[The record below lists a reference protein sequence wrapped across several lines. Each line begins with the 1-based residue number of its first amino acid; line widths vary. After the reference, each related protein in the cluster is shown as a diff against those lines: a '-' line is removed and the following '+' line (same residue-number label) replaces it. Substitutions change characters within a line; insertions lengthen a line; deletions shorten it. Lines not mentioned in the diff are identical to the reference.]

1 VRQAERAFTWTIL
14 AFCVAYALDATTI
27 DMRLGQQ
34 INAAAFPL
42 AAAVFTAVSSI
53 MLLVASRRASDLNSR
68 ASDPNPRASDP
79 NPRAR
84 DLDRR
89 ARDLDRPADVGRTEV
104 LFTAMGFAYWLSLP
118 WLGYVVATSL
128 FLLVGTLS
136 LGERVSL
143 RPFVVSIA
151 SATAFWIVFVFL
163 LGVPLPDL
171 PPDVVKGLNPYK

>member
-1 VRQAERAFTWTIL
+1 VRQAERAFTWTLL
-14 AFCVAYALDATTI
+14 AFCVAYALGVTTI
-27 DMRLGQQ
+27 DMRLGQHV
-34 INAAAFPL
+34 NAAAFPL
-42 AAAVFTAVSSI
+42 AAAVFTAVPSV
-53 MLLVASRRASDLNSR
+53 MLLVASRRARDLNAR
-68 ASDPNPRASDP
+68 ARDLTPRASDLTP
-79 NPRAR
+79 
-84 DLDRR
+84 R
-89 ARDLDRPADVGRTEV
+89 ARDLDRPADIGRTEV

-151 SATAFWIVFVFL
+151 TAAALWVVFVFL

-171 PPDVVKGLNPYK
+171 PLGFD

>member
-1 VRQAERAFTWTIL
+1 MRQAERAFTWTIL
-14 AFCVAYALDATTI
+14 VFCVAYALDATTI

-34 INAAAFPL
+34 ISAVAFPL
-42 AAAVFTAVSSI
+42 AAAVFTAVPSV
-53 MLLVASRRASDLNSR
+53 MLLVASRRARNLNAR
-68 ASDPNPRASDP
+68 ASDLTP
-79 NPRAR
+79 
-84 DLDRR
+84 R
-89 ARDLDRPADVGRTEV
+89 ARDLDRPADIGRTEV

-136 LGERVSL
+136 LGERVSP

-151 SATAFWIVFVFL
+151 TAAALWVVFVFL

-171 PPDVVKGLNPYK
+171 PLRFD

>member
-1 VRQAERAFTWTIL
+1 MRQAETAFAWTIL

-34 INAAAFPL
+34 VNAAAFPL
-42 AAAVFTAVSSI
+42 AAAVFTAVPSI
-53 MLLVASRRASDLNSR
+53 MLLVASRRARDL
-68 ASDPNPRASDP
+68 NPRASNLTP
-79 NPRAR
+79 
-84 DLDRR
+84 R
-89 ARDLDRPADVGRTEV
+89 ARDLDRPADIGRTEV

-143 RPFVVSIA
+143 RPFVVSM
-151 SATAFWIVFVFL
+151 ATAAALWIVFVFL

-171 PPDVVKGLNPYK
+171 PLGFD

>member
-1 VRQAERAFTWTIL
+1 VRQAETAFTWTIL

-34 INAAAFPL
+34 VNAAAFPL
-42 AAAVFTAVSSI
+42 AAAVFTAVSSA
-53 MLLVASRRASDLNSR
+53 MVLFASRRAWNL
-68 ASDPNPRASDP
+68 NPRTSDR
-79 NPRAR
+79 NTQV
-84 DLDRR
+84 
-89 ARDLDRPADVGRTEV
+89 RDLDRPADIGRTEV

-128 FLLVGTLS
+128 FLLAGTLS

-151 SATAFWIVFVFL
+151 TAAALWIVFVSL

-171 PPDVVKGLNPYK
+171 PLGFD

>member
-1 VRQAERAFTWTIL
+1 MRQAERAFTWTIL
-14 AFCVAYALDATTI
+14 AFCVVYALDATTI

-34 INAAAFPL
+34 VNAAAFPL
-42 AAAVFTAVSSI
+42 AAAVFTAVSSV
-53 MLLVASRRASDLNSR
+53 MLLVALRRASDLN
-68 ASDPNPRASDP
+68 PRASDLD
-79 NPRAR
+79 PRAR

-89 ARDLDRPADVGRTEV
+89 VRDLDRPADVGRTEV

-136 LGERVSL
+136 LGEPVSL

-151 SATAFWIVFVFL
+151 TAALFWVVFVFL

-171 PPDVVKGLNPYK
+171 PLGFD

>member
-1 VRQAERAFTWTIL
+1 VRQAERAFTWTLL
-14 AFCVAYALDATTI
+14 AFCVAYALGATAI
-27 DMRLGQQ
+27 DMRLGQHV
-34 INAAAFPL
+34 NAAAFPL
-42 AAAVFTAVSSI
+42 AAAVFTAVPSV
-53 MLLVASRRASDLNSR
+53 MLLVASRRARDLN
-68 ASDPNPRASDP
+68 A
-79 NPRAR
+79 RAR
-84 DLDRR
+84 DLNARARDLNARASDLTPR
-89 ARDLDRPADVGRTEV
+89 ARDLDRPADIGRTEV

-151 SATAFWIVFVFL
+151 TAAALWVVFVFL

-171 PPDVVKGLNPYK
+171 PLGFD